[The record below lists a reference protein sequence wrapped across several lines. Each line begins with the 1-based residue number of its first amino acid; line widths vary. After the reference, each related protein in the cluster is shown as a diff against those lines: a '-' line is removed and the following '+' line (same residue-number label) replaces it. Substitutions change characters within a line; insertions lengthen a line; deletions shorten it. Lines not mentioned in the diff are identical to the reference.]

1 MFISLANGDLDK
13 AIEIRDFGRQCQL
26 PTGAM
31 TEVTLEL
38 MKDLAKAGRWD
49 VYEANLKEVESDP
62 KSHALVIRP
71 YEDLR
76 KELLK
81 VGNTEEARQI
91 EEKQVRYYNAARS
104 SKTEVPVEALD
115 LIAERMMGKVRNLKN
130 QLGEVTLK
138 FPENEFNNAVKAKL
152 KILDQVTTE
161 VNHIQKTG
169 SGKGIV
175 EAYRVVIEAYE
186 QFGEELKAFT
196 PEGKSPEYLAS
207 FQKAMS
213 DVYNPILTNA
223 RKQRSEVKK
232 LIMDN
237 KILSASNYAVLYG
250 RLESFKRY
258 VSSKNIV
265 LMDRGGQR

>member
-1 MFISLANGDLDK
+1 MG
-13 AIEIRDFGRQCQL
+13 EI
-26 PTGAM
+26 P
-31 TEVTLEL
+31 
-38 MKDLAKAGRWD
+38 
-49 VYEANLKEVESDP
+49 
-62 KSHALVIRP
+62 
-71 YEDLR
+71 LR
-76 KELLK
+76 
-81 VGNTEEARQI
+81 
-91 EEKQVRYYNAARS
+91 
-104 SKTEVPVEALD
+104 
-115 LIAERMMGKVRNLKN
+115 
-130 QLGEVTLK
+130 

-152 KILDQVTTE
+152 KILDQLTSE
-161 VNHIQKTG
+161 VNQIQKTG

-175 EAYRVVIEAYE
+175 EGYRLVIEAYE
-186 QFGEELKAFT
+186 TFGEELRAFT

-207 FQKAMS
+207 FQKAMA
-213 DVYNPILTNA
+213 DVYNPILANA